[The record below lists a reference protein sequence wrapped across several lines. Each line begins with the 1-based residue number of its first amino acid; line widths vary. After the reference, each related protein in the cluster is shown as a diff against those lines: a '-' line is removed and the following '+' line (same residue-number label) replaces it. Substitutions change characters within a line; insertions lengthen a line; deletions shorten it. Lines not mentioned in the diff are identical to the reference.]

1 MKFFTQET
9 LKPLQLKYEEF
20 QQLVR
25 DAASDPP
32 TEPYKSKYAA
42 FDRLH
47 EINELLKTVQISD
60 LEYQAHIE
68 VIRCHILLN
77 SGILKSE
84 VDEPS
89 TAEKLLEGCLQRC
102 EELTDPRFTVYC
114 RISAANQLGI
124 IWFNRDDLEKAR
136 TNLES
141 AFGIFSVF
149 KEDKT
154 NNNFWT
160 LEDLFYPDRYQ
171 IRTYEDASIGMLLT
185 HTYYYLAQVHG
196 KLGNAKKAAE
206 FCHTTLSRQLRYN
219 EYEVLDWCGN
229 AATLSQF
236 YINQDNYQSARY
248 HLAAA
253 RTVFRRHFPRD
264 KEGGEEERVQECEAH
279 INRLSGKYGL
289 FLLEY
294 SQNQS
299 VLSRVYQAL
308 ENVENPDDEAIENPE
323 FDSLDVTEEV
333 SQVTDRKITD
343 WDEAKKTFIWSQK
356 NLTASQTFYSL
367 EERCSDYV
375 EISRDVSQLYKH
387 LISWETD
394 NDRASKM
401 HRRRAD
407 LLEPL
412 LEKLSESHYLLVIRQ
427 ILFELGEIFSDLMEL
442 KTKRWNEE
450 PENPHHAKKVNLMVS
465 KAISYFIRFLDTM
478 KVEGRHPDKYNEES
492 VRPALLARFHLGRLS
507 SKFVVDE
514 NTEPQLRNTLT
525 SFTRYKEILDYCDQ
539 HEEAKL
545 SIDQEFEICQEM
557 TRLLPLKI
565 EQIKRNLKK

>member
-47 EINELLKTVQISD
+47 EINELLKTI
-60 LEYQAHIE
+60 
-68 VIRCHILLN
+68 
-77 SGILKSE
+77 
-84 VDEPS
+84 
-89 TAEKLLEGCLQRC
+89 
-102 EELTDPRFTVYC
+102 
-114 RISAANQLGI
+114 
-124 IWFNRDDLEKAR
+124 
-136 TNLES
+136 
-141 AFGIFSVF
+141 
-149 KEDKT
+149 
-154 NNNFWT
+154 
-160 LEDLFYPDRYQ
+160 
-171 IRTYEDASIGMLLT
+171 
-185 HTYYYLAQVHG
+185 HG

-264 KEGGEEERVQECEAH
+264 KEGGVEERVQECEAH

-356 NLTASQTFYSL
+356 NLTASQTFFSL

-375 EISRDVSQLYKH
+375 EISRDISQLYKY

-565 EQIKRNLKK
+565 EQIKENLKK